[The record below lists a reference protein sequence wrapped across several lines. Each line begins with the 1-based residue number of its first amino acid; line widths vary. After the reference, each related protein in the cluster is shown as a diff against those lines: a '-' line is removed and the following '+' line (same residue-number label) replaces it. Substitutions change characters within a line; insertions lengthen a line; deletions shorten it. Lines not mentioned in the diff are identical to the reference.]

1 MRWLEERCKHAIHIT
16 GSKIGS
22 GGVLR
27 FRACITQLDPQRSSL
42 STHTRPATLPT
53 TWRIACS
60 TNRLRPMSW
69 TSGPRQRCP
78 PGKHQQRGAYLIAP
92 PPLHQVGHDSE
103 AHPFTTKGH
112 GVRRTRMMGINVSL
126 SPLISYVLK
135 HYPLAP
141 NPSITRAFHLAPLPL
156 LYHHTHTHTDQRSLA
171 LGCTG

>member
-1 MRWLEERCKHAIHIT
+1 MSTGKEESQRLSKQLEQYGKTIKFNLECIEVRYHA
-16 GSKIGS
+16 
-22 GGVLR
+22 
-27 FRACITQLDPQRSSL
+27 AQLAVYAHATCP
-42 STHTRPATLPT
+42 TLPT

-141 NPSITRAFHLAPLPL
+141 NPSITRAFDLAPLPL